1 MVTGDTKVHTLGQGQ
16 GKQQNIQF
24 DGGSSPN
31 KKKTSNNVDR
41 DDRPPKEEVRPL
53 WTSKR
58 VIVHKELP
66 SIARNMG
73 ANWKE
78 VGKKLNFNLA
88 QLDQFEADTK
98 TMVDAIQRMLYR
110 WIQWKDT
117 KATVQ
122 KLTIALFEHK
132 EYNAVRVLIASY
144 RD

>member
-1 MVTGDTKVHTLGQGQ
+1 
-16 GKQQNIQF
+16 
-24 DGGSSPN
+24 
-31 KKKTSNNVDR
+31 
-41 DDRPPKEEVRPL
+41 
-53 WTSKR
+53 
-58 VIVHKELP
+58 
-66 SIARNMG
+66 MG

-132 EYNAVRVLIASY
+132 EYNAIRVLIASH